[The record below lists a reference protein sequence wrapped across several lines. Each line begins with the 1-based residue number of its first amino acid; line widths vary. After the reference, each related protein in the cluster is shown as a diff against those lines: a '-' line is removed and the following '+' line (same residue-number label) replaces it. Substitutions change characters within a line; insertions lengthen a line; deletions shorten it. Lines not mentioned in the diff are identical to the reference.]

1 MTPSDRADEGVDGD
15 LVSSQQALSSTPGA
29 VAARARRIRRGLETE
44 AAAKEQSRDRLAKPS
59 LQGLLQMPL
68 LEALQDAGGRARP
81 RDLYDR
87 IANDLGLDPEARK
100 ETRTCADQSYNH
112 FQQQVRWTRQTAVA
126 QGLIAKGTRG
136 IWELADA
143 GQEKLK
149 RVRRGTVVL
158 LYSMDHGLAMWAHA
172 EEAASAIEPGSV
184 DLILTS
190 PPYPVVSR
198 AYGRHTV
205 PDWLAWMSDLVGLW
219 KGLLTER
226 GTLCVN
232 VMDVFMPG
240 TPCLSPYVE
249 RFTLDTLDRHGLHL
263 AGRMPWHSPT
273 KLGHIEWAVKRRVR
287 LKNTLEH
294 VLMFSKDPN
303 PAWDTRRLPREEY
316 SDRSER
322 ALARDLQ
329 RTPSKRPSGYV
340 INEAAFARNG
350 NGPVPGNLLIAG
362 GAPGSSAFAKRCRD
376 AGVPIHPARF
386 PDALPRRVIQ
396 LTTDVGQTVYDPMA
410 GSNTTGK
417 VALELGR
424 RFISSEPMLA
434 YAEASAMHFDARPDF
449 LFHGIGG

>member
-1 MTPSDRADEGVDGD
+1 M
-15 LVSSQQALSSTPGA
+15 SSQQALSSTPGA

-44 AAAKEQSRDRLAKPS
+44 AAAKEQSRDRVAKPS

-68 LEALQDAGGRARP
+68 LEAIHDAGGRARP

-87 IANDLGLDPEARK
+87 IANELGLDPAARK
-100 ETRTCADQSYNH
+100 ETRTCADQSFNVYE
-112 FQQQVRWTRQTAVA
+112 QQVRWTRQTAVA

-136 IWELADA
+136 IWELTDA
-143 GQEKLK
+143 GHEKLR

-158 LYSMDHGLAMWAHA
+158 LYSMDDGLAMWAHA

-316 SDRSER
+316 SERSER

-329 RTPSKRPSGYV
+329 RTPTKRPSGYV
-340 INEAAFARNG
+340 INEAAFARNA
-350 NGPVPGNLLIAG
+350 NGPVPGNLLIAS

-376 AGVPIHPARF
+376 AGTPIHPARF
-386 PDALPRRVIQ
+386 PEALPRRVIQ

-417 VALELGR
+417 VALDLGR

-449 LFHGIGG
+449 RFHGIGG